1 MERELYAN
9 LPNGCYEM
17 KYEHLHDVRELL
29 IDAFLTNNKIWS
41 SAKMSREQLKEFFTN
56 VILDHFDSQNRV
68 RQTILPNAVINFV
81 PFRLCRF
88 MSLMVNL
95 WAASCITK
103 SKSIGKSKETT
114 RNPQLLFSR
123 SFREREGNWWNVW
136 IWTDLRQESISIA
149 PGPPTFRIPTT
160 IRWER
165 SRKLL
170 RFMIE
175 SDPKDFRVWFVGVPI

>member
-17 KYEHLHDVRELL
+17 KYEHLNDVRELL
-29 IDAFLTNNKIWS
+29 IDAFITNNKIWS

-95 WAASCITK
+95 
-103 SKSIGKSKETT
+103 
-114 RNPQLLFSR
+114 
-123 SFREREGNWWNVW
+123 
-136 IWTDLRQESISIA
+136 
-149 PGPPTFRIPTT
+149 
-160 IRWER
+160 
-165 SRKLL
+165 
-170 RFMIE
+170 
-175 SDPKDFRVWFVGVPI
+175 